1 MLEATGVTS
10 VREVADRK
18 DLNASDRLALGLHA
32 KAGAALFPSADA
44 IIGDERLHGRDAAK
58 KKRTPAHENTFLL
71 LSPARGVRPR
81 PDPAIG

>member
-1 MLEATGVTS
+1 
-10 VREVADRK
+10 
-18 DLNASDRLALGLHA
+18 
-32 KAGAALFPSADA
+32 LFPSADA